1 MLTFLQLFSP
11 RYRFQG
17 FLLDLLMHYFFPF
30 SRSLFFDLLM
40 LFLNIENWC
49 DICDTLGKRTKMLG
63 QQSHRKG
70 NNLKSTCRT
79 LYLSTLSTLC
89 ALSCCKYRSKVNSK
103 EEKRPVWKSSKILI
117 LFPRFFSWKHFGF
130 KIDAKHCHLTEIFGA
145 NIKT

>member
-17 FLLDLLMHYFFPF
+17 FLLDLLMHYFFFPF
-30 SRSLFFDLLM
+30 RGLFYYDLLM

-49 DICDTLGKRTKMLG
+49 DICDTLGERTKMLG

-103 EEKRPVWKSSKILI
+103 EEKRPVWKSSKNPTIY
-117 LFPRFFSWKHFGF
+117 PPDFSRENTLVSK
-130 KIDAKHCHLTEIFGA
+130 LMQ
-145 NIKT
+145 NIVIWRKFLS

>member
-89 ALSCCKYRSKVNSK
+89 ALSCCKYRSKVNSTK
-103 EEKRPVWKSSKILI
+103 ITVFENDLSKISKKK
-117 LFPRFFSWKHFGF
+117 FFSRKEFQAKNCNLGA
-130 KIDAKHCHLTEIFGA
+130 KIVIVF
-145 NIKT
+145 I